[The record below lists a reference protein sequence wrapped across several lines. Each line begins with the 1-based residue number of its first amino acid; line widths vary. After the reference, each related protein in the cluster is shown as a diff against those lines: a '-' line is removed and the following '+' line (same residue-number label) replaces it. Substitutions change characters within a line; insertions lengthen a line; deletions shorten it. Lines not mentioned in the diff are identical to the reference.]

1 MAERLAPLRE
11 VAYERFRERLRG
23 GTPLRPG
30 AFVSQRELA
39 DLLDVPIGAVREAL
53 KRLEA
58 EGLVT
63 LFAQRG
69 VQIRDVNVTL
79 INEAFDLR
87 IVLEREAVRRAA
99 RTGADRAALEAL
111 RERTQA
117 VIDTARERIDD
128 DLLEET
134 MHVDLAL
141 HALILKAFDNSLAQE
156 TFRVLD
162 DKIRLIRMNRTFIAP
177 RVIAAM
183 EEHLAIIDALLVG
196 DVPAAEAALEKHL
209 RTSWRRSLGLPADDT
224 ADPGAP

>member
-11 VAYERFRERLRG
+11 VAYARFREQLLG

-69 VQIRDVNVTL
+69 IQIRDVNVTL

-99 RTGADRAALEAL
+99 RTSANRAELETL
-111 RERTQA
+111 RERTKA
-117 VIDTARERIDD
+117 VIDAARERIDER
-128 DLLEET
+128 LLEET
-134 MHVDLAL
+134 MQVDLAL

-156 TFRVLD
+156 TYRVLD
-162 DKIRLIRMNRTFIAP
+162 DKVRLIRMNRNFIAP

-183 EEHLAIIDALLVG
+183 EEHLAIIDALLAG
-196 DVPAAEAALEKHL
+196 DVAGAEAALEKHL
-209 RTSWRRSLGLPADDT
+209 RTSWRRSLGLPAEGGPE
-224 ADPGAP
+224 PGTS

>member
-11 VAYERFRERLRG
+11 VAYERFRERLHG

-30 AFVSQRELA
+30 AFVSQRELV
-39 DLLDVPIGAVREAL
+39 DLLDVPLGAVREAL

-99 RTGADRAALEAL
+99 RSTADRDALDVL
-111 RERTQA
+111 RARTQA
-117 VIDTARERIDD
+117 VIDVAHERIDET
-128 DLLEET
+128 LLEET
-134 MHVDLAL
+134 MQVDLAL
-141 HALILKAFDNSLAQE
+141 HGLILKSFDNSLAQE
-156 TFRVLD
+156 TYRVLD
-162 DKIRLIRMNRTFIAP
+162 DKIRLIRMNRAFIAP

-183 EEHLAIIDALLVG
+183 EEHLAIIDALLAG
-196 DVPAAEAALEKHL
+196 DAPAAEAALEKHL
-209 RTSWRRSLGLPADDT
+209 RTSWRRSLGLPADDG
-224 ADPGAP
+224 AEPGAA

>member
-11 VAYERFRERLRG
+11 VAYERFREQLLG

-39 DLLDVPIGAVREAL
+39 DLLDVPLGAVREAL

-69 VQIRDVNVTL
+69 VQIRDVNVAL
-79 INEAFDLR
+79 INDAFDLR

-99 RTGADRAALEAL
+99 RSNAERDALEKL
-111 RERTQA
+111 RTRTQA
-117 VIDTARERIDD
+117 VIDAASRSIDD
-128 DLLEET
+128 ALLEET
-134 MHVDLAL
+134 MQADLAL
-141 HALILKAFDNSLAQE
+141 HALILRAFDNALAQE
-156 TFRVLD
+156 TYRVLD
-162 DKIRLIRMNRTFIAP
+162 DKVRLIRMNRNYIAP

-183 EEHLAIIDALLVG
+183 EEHLAIIDALLAG
-196 DVPAAEAALEKHL
+196 DVERAEAALDKHL
-209 RTSWRRSLGLPADDT
+209 RTSWRRSLGLPADDD
-224 ADPGAP
+224 AEAGAP